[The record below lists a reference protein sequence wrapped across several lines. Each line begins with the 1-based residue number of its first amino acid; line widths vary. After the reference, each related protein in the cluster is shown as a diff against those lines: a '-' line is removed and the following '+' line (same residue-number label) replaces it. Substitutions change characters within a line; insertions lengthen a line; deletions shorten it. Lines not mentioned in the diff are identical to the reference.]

1 MPTSHVFPEV
11 KDPQEII
18 TYAVLWSSWLS
29 PPGDPPTGD
38 TISGAPVWT
47 VPGGITKV
55 GESNTT
61 TKASIV
67 LSGGTAGTDYDL
79 LCHITTAQGAQGER
93 TVTVQVRD
101 K

>member
-1 MPTSHVFPEV
+1 MATSHVYSQA

-18 TYAVLWSSWLS
+18 TYSVNWASWLS

-38 TISGAPVWT
+38 TIAGAPVWT

-61 TKASIV
+61 TKANIT
-67 LSGGTAGTDYDL
+67 LSSGTVDVDYEL
-79 LCHITTAQGAQGER
+79 VCHIITAQGAEGER
-93 TVTVQVRD
+93 TVTVQVRH